1 VSADQNGRAVPV
13 SASRTAP
20 AHAGQA
26 QPVSP
31 FRQPKAVYAVA
42 FACVVSFMGIGLVD
56 PILPALS
63 KQLKATPSSVEL
75 LFTSYLV
82 VTAVAM
88 LVTGWVSSRIG
99 AKRTL
104 IAGLILIVAGSAA
117 AGASGSIGEIIGFR
131 AGWGLGNALFIATSL
146 AVIIGAASGGFSG
159 AIILYET
166 ALGIGIALGPLVGG
180 ELGGISWRGPFFG
193 VTVLMSISL
202 IATIAFVDQTPQPK
216 RKTSITEPLR
226 ALRHRGLRIMSLTAL
241 CYNWGF
247 FTLLAYTPFP
257 MHLGIHELGY
267 VFTGWGI
274 LVAIFAVFVAP
285 RAQRR
290 FGTPRS
296 LYVNLALLAIDLVVI
311 AAFTSS
317 QITLIVAVIVSGAFV
332 GLNNTLT
339 TQSVMLVAPV
349 ERPIASAAY
358 GFVRFIGGGL
368 APYCA
373 ARLAAAFNVH
383 VPFYLGAVTVVL
395 AIVILSTGHSLLTQ
409 AERKL
414 AEPDTGATDEPG
426 AVAEAAAVARP
437 GAAAEAGAV
446 AGPGAVAEAGAAPI
460 VVAVGVGPGAAE
472 VTDAAVALGRV
483 LDAPIEVLHV
493 LETDVVG
500 DQVVDTETAEAA
512 RMIMADTVGRLRSA
526 GIAANGH
533 VLRVVGDH
541 GSSGQRIADFATGR
555 NARMI
560 IIGSPTDGAAAGLFD
575 ASLTSQLIRHAR
587 CEVHIVPVPAARP
600 LEDAELRPT

>member
-1 VSADQNGRAVPV
+1 VSAVHAGRAPAGSAGHAAPV
-13 SASRTAP
+13 N
-20 AHAGQA
+20 
-26 QPVSP
+26 P

-63 KQLKATPSSVEL
+63 KQLKASPSEVEL

-99 AKRTL
+99 GKRTL

-117 AGASGSIGEIIGFR
+117 AGASHSIGEIIGFR

-146 AVIIGAASGGFSG
+146 AVIIGAASGGFAG

-166 ALGIGIALGPLVGG
+166 ALGIGIAMGPLVGG

-202 IATIAFVDQTPQPK
+202 IATIAFVDKTPQPT

-226 ALRHRGLRIMSLTAL
+226 ALKHRGLLVMSLTAL

-290 FGTPRS
+290 FGTPKS
-296 LYVNLALLAIDLVVI
+296 LYVNLALLAVDLIVI
-311 AAFTSS
+311 AAFTTS

-349 ERPIASAAY
+349 ERPVASAAY

-383 VPFYLGAVTVVL
+383 IPFYLGAATVLV
-395 AIVILSTGHSLLTQ
+395 AIVILSTGHSLLTE

-414 AEPDTGATDEPG
+414 EEPASGTAVTGETGAPAGT
-426 AVAEAAAVARP
+426 EAADEAD
-437 GAAAEAGAV
+437 AAAETGA
-446 AGPGAVAEAGAAPI
+446 PPI
-460 VVAVGVGPGAAE
+460 VVAVGAGPGTAE
-472 VTDAAVALGRV
+472 VIDAAIGLGRV

-500 DQVVDTETAEAA
+500 DQVVDAETAEAA
-512 RMIMADTVGRLRSA
+512 RTVIADTVGRLRSA

-541 GSSGQRIADFATGR
+541 GASGQRIADAAAGR
-555 NARMI
+555 GARMI
-560 IIGSPTDGAAAGLFD
+560 IIGSPADGAAAGLFD

-587 CEVHIVPVPAARP
+587 CEVHIVPVSVPAALP
-600 LEDAELRPT
+600 LKDAELRPT

>member
-1 VSADQNGRAVPV
+1 VSAAVRSQAAPV
-13 SASRTAP
+13 HSRP
-20 AHAGQA
+20 A
-26 QPVSP
+26 SP

-63 KQLKATPSSVEL
+63 RQLKASPSAVEL
-75 LFTSYLV
+75 LFTSYLL

-99 AKRTL
+99 GKRTL
-104 IAGLILIVAGSAA
+104 IAGLVLIVAGSAA
-117 AGASGSIGEIIGFR
+117 AGASQSIGEIIGFR

-146 AVIIGAASGGFSG
+146 ALIVGAASGGFAG

-193 VTVLMSISL
+193 VTALMSISL
-202 IATIAFVDQTPQPK
+202 IATIAFVGRTPQPE
-216 RKTSITEPLR
+216 RKTSVTEPLR
-226 ALRHRGLRIMSLTAL
+226 ALRHRGLLVMSLTAL

-267 VFTGWGI
+267 VFTGWGV

-290 FGTPRS
+290 LGTPKS
-296 LYVNLALLAIDLVVI
+296 LYVNLALLAADLVVI

-317 QITLIVAVIVSGAFV
+317 QVTLIVAVIVSGAFV

-349 ERPIASAAY
+349 ERPVASAAY

-373 ARLAAAFNVH
+373 ARLAAALNVH
-383 VPFYLGAVTVVL
+383 VPFYLGAGTVAI
-395 AIVILSTGHSLLTQ
+395 AIVILSTGHSLLTR
-409 AERKL
+409 AERHL
-414 AEPDTGATDEPG
+414 AEGEPG
-426 AVAEAAAVARP
+426 T
-437 GAAAEAGAV
+437 AAERAAGA
-446 AGPGAVAEAGAAPI
+446 AAPI
-460 VVAVGVGPGAAE
+460 VVAVGVGSPSAGVTEAAIS
-472 VTDAAVALGRV
+472 LGRV

-500 DQVVDTETAEAA
+500 DQVIDAETAEDA
-512 RMIMADTVGRLRSA
+512 RAVIAGSVSRLRSA
-526 GIAANGH
+526 GVLADGH

-541 GSSGQRIADFATGR
+541 GGSGRRIADFAAER
-555 NARMI
+555 HARMI
-560 IIGSPTDGAAAGLFD
+560 IIGSPADGRAAGLFD

-587 CEVHIVPVPAARP
+587 CEVHVVPVPAARP
-600 LEDAELRPT
+600 LDDAEVPVT

>member
-1 VSADQNGRAVPV
+1 VSAVHSGRAGAGHAAPV
-13 SASRTAP
+13 N
-20 AHAGQA
+20 
-26 QPVSP
+26 P

-56 PILPALS
+56 PILPDLS
-63 KQLKATPSSVEL
+63 KQLKASPSEVEL

-99 AKRTL
+99 GKRTL
-104 IAGLILIVAGSAA
+104 IAGLVLIVAGSAA
-117 AGASGSIGEIIGFR
+117 AGASNSIGEIIGFR

-166 ALGIGIALGPLVGG
+166 ALGVGIALGPLVGG

-202 IATIAFVDQTPQPK
+202 IATIAFVDKTPEPK

-226 ALRHRGLRIMSLTAL
+226 ALRHRGLLVMSLTAL

-257 MHLGIHELGY
+257 MHLGIHQLGY
-267 VFTGWGI
+267 VFTCWGI

-311 AAFTSS
+311 AAFTTS

-383 VPFYLGAVTVVL
+383 VPFYLGAGTVLL
-395 AIVILSTGHSLLTQ
+395 AIGILSTGHSLLTR
-409 AERKL
+409 AERQL
-414 AEPDTGATDEPG
+414 AEEPAG
-426 AVAEAAAVARP
+426 EPAADGEPAGEP
-437 GAAAEAGAV
+437 AAGGESGV
-446 AGPGAVAEAGAAPI
+446 PEVPPI
-460 VVAVGVGPGAAE
+460 VVAVGAGSGAAA
-472 VTDAAVALGRV
+472 VTDAAISLGRV
-483 LDAPIEVLHV
+483 LNAPIEVLHV

-500 DQVVDTETAEAA
+500 DQAIDAESAEAA
-512 RMIMADTVGRLRSA
+512 RTIISDTVGRLRAA
-526 GIAANGH
+526 GISANGH

-541 GSSGQRIADFATGR
+541 GGSGQRIADFAAGR
-555 NARMI
+555 RARMI
-560 IIGSPTDGAAAGLFD
+560 IIGSPEDGAAAGLFD
-575 ASLTSQLIRHAR
+575 ASLTSQLIRHTR
-587 CEVHIVPVPAARP
+587 CEVHLVPVSAGRA
-600 LEDAELRPT
+600 LADAELELS

>member
-1 VSADQNGRAVPV
+1 VSADHHGQAAPV
-13 SASRTAP
+13 SANRTAP

-63 KQLKATPSSVEL
+63 KELKATPSSVEL

-166 ALGIGIALGPLVGG
+166 ALGVGIALGPLVGG

-373 ARLAAAFNVH
+373 ARLAASLNVH
-383 VPFYLGAVTVVL
+383 VPFYLGAGTVVL
-395 AIVILSTGHSLLTQ
+395 AIVILTTGHSELTRAEQ
-409 AERKL
+409 ALGAAPHGGR
-414 AEPDTGATDEPG
+414 APEPSGAARDVLETVEAGDAGEPG
-426 AVAEAAAVARP
+426 VPA
-437 GAAAEAGAV
+437 
-446 AGPGAVAEAGAAPI
+446 AAPI
-460 VVAVGVGPGAAE
+460 VVAVGAGSPAAE
-472 VTDAAVALGRV
+472 VTDSAISLGRV
-483 LDAPIEVLHV
+483 LDAPVEVLHV

-500 DQVVDTETAEAA
+500 DQAIDAETAQAA
-512 RMIMADTVGRLRSA
+512 RQVVADTVGRLRSA
-526 GIAANGH
+526 GISANGH
-533 VLRVVGDH
+533 LLRVVGDH
-541 GSSGQRIADFATGR
+541 GSSGRRIAEFAADR
-555 NARMI
+555 QARMI
-560 IIGSPTDGAAAGLFD
+560 IIGSPTDGGAAGLFD

-587 CEVHIVPVPAARP
+587 CEVRVVPVGPTRP
-600 LEDAELRPT
+600 LTEAEQPA

>member
-1 VSADQNGRAVPV
+1 MSGGNTTQI
-13 SASRTAP
+13 
-20 AHAGQA
+20 
-26 QPVSP
+26 SP
-31 FRQPKAVYAVA
+31 FRQPKGVWAVA
-42 FACVVSFMGIGLVD
+42 LACVVSFMGIGLVD

-63 KQLKATPSSVEL
+63 TQLKASPSSVEL

-88 LVTGWVSSRIG
+88 LITGWVSSRIG
-99 AKRTL
+99 GKRTL
-104 IAGLILIVAGSAA
+104 VAGLVLIVAFSALAGSSNTI
-117 AGASGSIGEIIGFR
+117 SGIIGFR

-193 VTVLMSISL
+193 VAVLMAISL
-202 IATIAFVDQTPQPK
+202 VATLIWVDATPKPP
-216 RKTSITEPLR
+216 RRTSILEPLQ

-241 CYNWGF
+241 GYNWGF

-290 FGTPRS
+290 YGTPKS
-296 LYVNLALLAIDLVVI
+296 LYVNLALLAADLVVI
-311 AAFTSS
+311 AAFTTS

-383 VPFYLGAVTVVL
+383 IPFYLGAVTVVI

-414 AEPDTGATDEPG
+414 AEPQEIDATDEPT
-426 AVAEAAAVARP
+426 AQAEPTAPAEV
-437 GAAAEAGAV
+437 GAAPAEVGA
-446 AGPGAVAEAGAAPI
+446 APAEVGAAPI

-512 RMIMADTVGRLRSA
+512 RTIIAHTVGRLRSA

-541 GSSGQRIADFATGR
+541 GASGQRIADFAAGR
-555 NARMI
+555 SARVI
-560 IIGSPTDGAAAGLFD
+560 IIGSPADGPSAGLFD
-575 ASLTSQLIRHAR
+575 ASLTSQLIRHAH

>member
-1 VSADQNGRAVPV
+1 VSAVHNGRADAGHVAPV
-13 SASRTAP
+13 N
-20 AHAGQA
+20 
-26 QPVSP
+26 P

-63 KQLKATPSSVEL
+63 KQLKASPSQVEL

-99 AKRTL
+99 GKRTL
-104 IAGLILIVAGSAA
+104 IAGLVLIVAGSAA
-117 AGASGSIGEIIGFR
+117 AGASQSIGEIIGFR

-166 ALGIGIALGPLVGG
+166 ALGIGIAMGPLVGG
-180 ELGGISWRGPFFG
+180 ELGGISWRFPFFG

-202 IATIAFVDQTPQPK
+202 IATILFVDKTPQPT

-226 ALRHRGLRIMSLTAL
+226 ALKHRGLLVMSLTAL

-290 FGTPRS
+290 FGTPKS
-296 LYVNLALLAIDLVVI
+296 LYVNLALLAVDLVVI
-311 AAFTSS
+311 AAFTTS

-339 TQSVMLVAPV
+339 TQSVMLVSPV

-358 GFVRFIGGGL
+358 GFVRFIGGGV

-373 ARLAAAFNVH
+373 ARLATAFNVH
-383 VPFYLGAVTVVL
+383 IPFYLGAVTVVL

-414 AEPDTGATDEPG
+414 AEPEGTAGTDEPG
-426 AVAEAAAVARP
+426 AV
-437 GAAAEAGAV
+437 AEAGAV
-446 AGPGAVAEAGAAPI
+446 AGPGAVAALAEPGAAPI

-512 RMIMADTVGRLRSA
+512 RMIIADTVGRLRSA

-541 GSSGQRIADFATGR
+541 GASGQRIADFATGR
-555 NARMI
+555 SARVI
-560 IIGSPTDGAAAGLFD
+560 IIGTPADGPSAGLFD

-587 CEVHIVPVPAARP
+587 CEVHIVPVPAVRP
-600 LEDAELRPT
+600 LEDAKLRPT

>member
-1 VSADQNGRAVPV
+1 MSAVHSGRAGAGHAAPV
-13 SASRTAP
+13 N
-20 AHAGQA
+20 
-26 QPVSP
+26 P

-63 KQLKATPSSVEL
+63 KQLKASPSQVEL

-88 LVTGWVSSRIG
+88 LITGWVSSRIG
-99 AKRTL
+99 GKRTL
-104 IAGLILIVAGSAA
+104 IAGLVLIVAGSAA
-117 AGASGSIGEIIGFR
+117 AGASNSIGEIIGFR

-166 ALGIGIALGPLVGG
+166 ALGVGIALGPLVGG

-202 IATIAFVDQTPQPK
+202 IATIAFVDKTPEPK

-226 ALRHRGLRIMSLTAL
+226 ALRHRGLLVMSLTAL
-241 CYNWGF
+241 FYNWGF

-290 FGTPRS
+290 FGTPKS
-296 LYVNLALLAIDLVVI
+296 LYVNLALLAIDLLVI
-311 AAFTSS
+311 AAFTNS

-383 VPFYLGAVTVVL
+383 VPFYLGAGTVLL
-395 AIVILSTGHSLLTQ
+395 AIGILSTGHSLLTR
-409 AERKL
+409 AERQL
-414 AEPDTGATDEPG
+414 AEEPAG
-426 AVAEAAAVARP
+426 EPAADGEPAGEPAAGGEPAVPEVP
-437 GAAAEAGAV
+437 
-446 AGPGAVAEAGAAPI
+446 PI
-460 VVAVGVGPGAAE
+460 VVAVGAGSGAAA
-472 VTDAAVALGRV
+472 VTDAAINLGRV
-483 LDAPIEVLHV
+483 LNAPIEVLHV

-500 DQVVDTETAEAA
+500 DQAIDAESAEAA
-512 RMIMADTVGRLRSA
+512 RTIISDTVSRLRAA
-526 GIAANGH
+526 GISANGH

-541 GSSGQRIADFATGR
+541 GGSGQRIADFAAGR
-555 NARMI
+555 RAQMI
-560 IIGSPTDGAAAGLFD
+560 IIGSPEDGAAAGLFD
-575 ASLTSQLIRHAR
+575 ASLTSQLIRHTR
-587 CEVHIVPVPAARP
+587 CEVHLVPVSAGRP
-600 LEDAELRPT
+600 LADAELELS

>member
-1 VSADQNGRAVPV
+1 VSAVHSGRAGAGHAAPV
-13 SASRTAP
+13 N
-20 AHAGQA
+20 
-26 QPVSP
+26 P

-56 PILPALS
+56 PILPDLS
-63 KQLKATPSSVEL
+63 KQLKASPSSVEL

-99 AKRTL
+99 GKRTL
-104 IAGLILIVAGSAA
+104 IAGLVLIVAGSAA
-117 AGASGSIGEIIGFR
+117 AGASSSIGEIIGFR

-166 ALGIGIALGPLVGG
+166 ALGIGIAMGPLVGG

-202 IATIAFVDQTPQPK
+202 IATIAFVDKTPEPK

-226 ALRHRGLRIMSLTAL
+226 ALRHRGLLVMSLTAL

-290 FGTPRS
+290 FGTPKS
-296 LYVNLALLAIDLVVI
+296 LYVNLALLAIDLAVI
-311 AAFTSS
+311 AAFTTS

-373 ARLAAAFNVH
+373 ARLVVAFNVH
-383 VPFYLGAVTVVL
+383 VPFYLGAGTVLL
-395 AIVILSTGHSLLTQ
+395 AIGILSTGHSLLTR
-409 AERKL
+409 AERQL
-414 AEPDTGATDEPG
+414 AEEPAGEPAAGGEPG
-426 AVAEAAAVARP
+426 VPEVQ
-437 GAAAEAGAV
+437 
-446 AGPGAVAEAGAAPI
+446 PI
-460 VVAVGVGPGAAE
+460 VVAVGVGSGAAA
-472 VTDAAVALGRV
+472 VTDAAINLGRV
-483 LDAPIEVLHV
+483 LNAPIEVLHV

-500 DQVVDTETAEAA
+500 DQVIDAESAEAA
-512 RMIMADTVGRLRSA
+512 RTIISDTVGRLRSA
-526 GIAANGH
+526 GISANGH

-541 GSSGQRIADFATGR
+541 GGSGQRIADFAADR
-555 NARMI
+555 RARMI
-560 IIGSPTDGAAAGLFD
+560 IIGSPEDGGAAGLFD
-575 ASLTSQLIRHAR
+575 ASLTGQLIRHTR
-587 CEVHIVPVPAARP
+587 CEVHLVPVSADRP
-600 LEDAELRPT
+600 LADAELELS

>member
-1 VSADQNGRAVPV
+1 VTGGRGVTETSEHAPSAN
-13 SASRTAP
+13 
-20 AHAGQA
+20 
-26 QPVSP
+26 P

-63 KQLKATPSSVEL
+63 TQLKASPSSVEL

-99 AKRTL
+99 GKRTL
-104 IAGLILIVAGSAA
+104 VAGLILIVAGSAA
-117 AGASGSIGEIIGFR
+117 AGASHTIGEIIGFR

-146 AVIIGAASGGFSG
+146 AVIIGAASGGFAG

-193 VTVLMSISL
+193 VTAAMSISL
-202 IATIAFVDQTPQPK
+202 IATIAFVDQTPQPE
-216 RKTSITEPLR
+216 RKTSVLDPLR
-226 ALRHRGLRIMSLTAL
+226 ALRHRGLAVMSVTAL
-241 CYNWGF
+241 LYNWGF

-267 VFTGWGI
+267 VFTGWGV

-290 FGTPRS
+290 FGTPAS
-296 LYVNLALLAIDLVVI
+296 LYVNLALLAADLVVI

-317 QITLIVAVIVSGAFV
+317 QVTLTVAVIVSGAFV

-339 TQSVMLVAPV
+339 TQAVMLVSPV
-349 ERPIASAAY
+349 ERPVASAAY

-373 ARLAAAFNVH
+373 ARLAADLNVH
-383 VPFYLGAVTVVL
+383 VPFYLGAVTVAL
-395 AIVILSTGHSLLTQ
+395 AIVVLATGHRQLAR
-409 AERKL
+409 AERGMR
-414 AEPDTGATDEPG
+414 APAPEPDRG
-426 AVAEAAAVARP
+426 
-437 GAAAEAGAV
+437 
-446 AGPGAVAEAGAAPI
+446 AGPGVDVESALAESTG
-460 VVAVGVGPGAAE
+460 
-472 VTDAAVALGRV
+472 
-483 LDAPIEVLHV
+483 
-493 LETDVVG
+493 
-500 DQVVDTETAEAA
+500 
-512 RMIMADTVGRLRSA
+512 SA
-526 GIAANGH
+526 
-533 VLRVVGDH
+533 
-541 GSSGQRIADFATGR
+541 S
-555 NARMI
+555 
-560 IIGSPTDGAAAGLFD
+560 
-575 ASLTSQLIRHAR
+575 
-587 CEVHIVPVPAARP
+587 
-600 LEDAELRPT
+600 

>member
-1 VSADQNGRAVPV
+1 VAPV
-13 SASRTAP
+13 N
-20 AHAGQA
+20 
-26 QPVSP
+26 P

-63 KQLKATPSSVEL
+63 KQLKASPSQVEL

-99 AKRTL
+99 GKRTL
-104 IAGLILIVAGSAA
+104 IAGLVLIVAGSAA
-117 AGASGSIGEIIGFR
+117 AGASQSIGEIIGFR

-166 ALGIGIALGPLVGG
+166 ALGIGIAMGPLVGG
-180 ELGGISWRGPFFG
+180 ELGGISWRFPFFG

-202 IATIAFVDQTPQPK
+202 IATILFVDKTPKPT

-226 ALRHRGLRIMSLTAL
+226 ALKHRGLLVMSLTAL

-290 FGTPRS
+290 FGTPKS
-296 LYVNLALLAIDLVVI
+296 LYVNLALLAVDLVVI
-311 AAFTSS
+311 AAFTTS
-317 QITLIVAVIVSGAFV
+317 QITLIIAVIVSGAFV

-358 GFVRFIGGGL
+358 GFVRFIGGGV

-383 VPFYLGAVTVVL
+383 IPFYLGAVTVVL

-414 AEPDTGATDEPG
+414 AEPEGTAGTDEP
-426 AVAEAAAVARP
+426 
-437 GAAAEAGAV
+437 GAV
-446 AGPGAVAEAGAAPI
+446 AGPGAVGAVAGPGAVGALTEAGAAPI

-512 RMIMADTVGRLRSA
+512 RMIIADTVGRLRSA

-541 GSSGQRIADFATGR
+541 GASGQRIADFAADRG
-555 NARMI
+555 ARVI
-560 IIGSPTDGAAAGLFD
+560 IIGTPADGPSAGLFD

-587 CEVHIVPVPAARP
+587 SEVHIVPVPATRP
-600 LEDAELRPT
+600 LADAKLRPT

>member
-1 VSADQNGRAVPV
+1 VTAVN
-13 SASRTAP
+13 AAP
-20 AHAGQA
+20 AR
-26 QPVSP
+26 PVSP

-63 KQLKATPSSVEL
+63 KQLKASPSSVEL

-99 AKRTL
+99 GKRTL
-104 IAGLILIVAGSAA
+104 IAGLILIVLGSAA
-117 AGASGSIGEIIGFR
+117 AGASHSIGEIIGFR

-166 ALGIGIALGPLVGG
+166 ALGIGIAMGPLVGG

-202 IATIAFVDQTPQPK
+202 IATIAFVDKTPQPT
-216 RKTSITEPLR
+216 RKTSISEPLR
-226 ALRHRGLRIMSLTAL
+226 ALRHRGLLIMSLTAL

-290 FGTPRS
+290 FGTPKS

-317 QITLIVAVIVSGAFV
+317 QITLIIAVIVSGAFV

-373 ARLAAAFNVH
+373 ARLAASLNVH
-383 VPFYLGAVTVVL
+383 VPFYLGAGTVLL
-395 AIVILSTGHSLLTQ
+395 AIVILSTGQSELTRAEQ
-409 AERKL
+409 AL
-414 AEPDTGATDEPG
+414 G
-426 AVAEAAAVARP
+426 AVSHGSRQPEPSGDVGQAGEFGEAMEIGKA
-437 GAAAEAGAV
+437 GEIGEADVPA
-446 AGPGAVAEAGAAPI
+446 AAPI
-460 VVAVGVGPGAAE
+460 VVAVGAGSPAVE
-472 VTDAAVALGRV
+472 VTDSAISLGRV
-483 LDAPIEVLHV
+483 LDAPIEALHV

-500 DQVVDTETAEAA
+500 DQVIDAETAEAA
-512 RMIMADTVGRLRSA
+512 RQVIADTIGRLRSA
-526 GIAANGH
+526 GISANGH

-541 GSSGQRIADFATGR
+541 GGSGRRIAEFAADR
-555 NARMI
+555 HARMI
-560 IIGSPTDGAAAGLFD
+560 IIGSPVDGVSAGLFD

-587 CEVHIVPVPAARP
+587 CEVHVVPVGATRP
-600 LEDAELRPT
+600 LADSTIHQSMPS

>member
-1 VSADQNGRAVPV
+1 MSTVHHGRADAGHAAPV
-13 SASRTAP
+13 N
-20 AHAGQA
+20 
-26 QPVSP
+26 P

-63 KQLKATPSSVEL
+63 KQLKASPSEVEL

-99 AKRTL
+99 GKRTL
-104 IAGLILIVAGSAA
+104 VAGLVLIVAGSAA

-166 ALGIGIALGPLVGG
+166 ALGIGIAMGPLVGG
-180 ELGGISWRGPFFG
+180 ELGGISWRFPFFG

-202 IATIAFVDQTPQPK
+202 IATILFVDKTPQPT

-226 ALRHRGLRIMSLTAL
+226 ALKHRGLLVMSLTAL

-290 FGTPRS
+290 YGTPKS
-296 LYVNLALLAIDLVVI
+296 LYVNLALLAADLVVI
-311 AAFTSS
+311 AAFTTS

-383 VPFYLGAVTVVL
+383 IPFYLGAVTVVI

-414 AEPDTGATDEPG
+414 AEPQEIDATDDPTAQAEPT
-426 AVAEAAAVARP
+426 APAEV
-437 GAAAEAGAV
+437 GAAPAEVGAAPAEV
-446 AGPGAVAEAGAAPI
+446 GAAPAEVGAAPI

-512 RMIMADTVGRLRSA
+512 RMIIADTVGRLRSA

-541 GSSGQRIADFATGR
+541 GASGQRIADFAAGR
-555 NARMI
+555 SARMI
-560 IIGSPTDGAAAGLFD
+560 IIGSPADGAAAGLFD

>member
-1 VSADQNGRAVPV
+1 VSAVHHGRADAGHVAPV
-13 SASRTAP
+13 N
-20 AHAGQA
+20 
-26 QPVSP
+26 P

-63 KQLKATPSSVEL
+63 KQLKASPSQVEL

-99 AKRTL
+99 GKRTL
-104 IAGLILIVAGSAA
+104 IAGLVLIVAGSAA
-117 AGASGSIGEIIGFR
+117 AGASQSIGEIIGFR

-166 ALGIGIALGPLVGG
+166 ALGIGIAMGPLVGG
-180 ELGGISWRGPFFG
+180 ELGGISWRFPFFG

-202 IATIAFVDQTPQPK
+202 IATILFVDKTPQPT

-226 ALRHRGLRIMSLTAL
+226 ALKHRGLLVMSLTAL

-290 FGTPRS
+290 FGTPKS
-296 LYVNLALLAIDLVVI
+296 LYVNLALLAVDLVVI
-311 AAFTSS
+311 AAFTTS

-339 TQSVMLVAPV
+339 TQSVMLVSPV

-358 GFVRFIGGGL
+358 GFVRFIGGGV

-373 ARLAAAFNVH
+373 ARLATAFNVH
-383 VPFYLGAVTVVL
+383 IPFYLGAVTVVL

-414 AEPDTGATDEPG
+414 AEPEGTAGTDEPG
-426 AVAEAAAVARP
+426 AV
-437 GAAAEAGAV
+437 AEAGAV
-446 AGPGAVAEAGAAPI
+446 AGPGAVAALAEPGAAPI

-512 RMIMADTVGRLRSA
+512 RMIIADTVGRLRSA

-541 GSSGQRIADFATGR
+541 GASGQRIADFATGR
-555 NARMI
+555 SARVI
-560 IIGSPTDGAAAGLFD
+560 IIGTPADGPSAGLFD

-587 CEVHIVPVPAARP
+587 CEVHIVPVPAVRP
-600 LEDAELRPT
+600 LEDAKLRPT

>member
-373 ARLAAAFNVH
+373 ARLAASLNVH
-383 VPFYLGAVTVVL
+383 VPFYLGAGTVVL
-395 AIVILSTGHSLLTQ
+395 AIVILTTGHSELTRAEQ
-409 AERKL
+409 ALGAAPHGGR
-414 AEPDTGATDEPG
+414 APEPSGAARDALESVEAVEPG
-426 AVAEAAAVARP
+426 
-437 GAAAEAGAV
+437 EAGE
-446 AGPGAVAEAGAAPI
+446 PGVPAAAPI
-460 VVAVGVGPGAAE
+460 VVAVSAGSPAAE
-472 VTDAAVALGRV
+472 VTDSAISLGQV
-483 LDAPIEVLHV
+483 LDAPVDVLHV

-500 DQVVDTETAEAA
+500 DQAIDAETAEAA
-512 RMIMADTVGRLRSA
+512 RQVVKDTVGRLRSA
-526 GIAANGH
+526 GISAHGH

-541 GSSGQRIADFATGR
+541 GGSGQRIAEFAAGR
-555 NARMI
+555 QARMI
-560 IIGSPTDGAAAGLFD
+560 IIGSPADGSSAGLFD

-587 CEVHIVPVPAARP
+587 CEVRVVPVGPTRP
-600 LEDAELRPT
+600 LTDAERPA